1 MTVADDEAIA
11 IQTLVDEFNKQ
22 KITSDYFNI
31 PDNATNGMLNPGTT
45 TDLDGSCFPVTGVE
59 ILDDMGNPTGTDGAK
74 FEFFLSASI
83 DGSPDSVPDQ
93 NYVSQVALV
102 EDDGTGTF
110 NAIAVA
116 SYADDDMSTDR
127 RNFSIFYKGEVA
139 MDETK
144 NYKVQLT
151 TSSNAGILPVL
162 LNQGDVQWGF
172 KVYRDEYP
180 LEPTLPTC

>member
-1 MTVADDEAIA
+1 MLA
-11 IQTLVDEFNKQ
+11 
-22 KITSDYFNI
+22 
-31 PDNATNGMLNPGTT
+31 PDTT
-45 TDLDGSCFPVTGVE
+45 TDLDDSCFSVTGVD
-59 ILDDMGNPTGTDGAK
+59 IRDDMGAVIGTDGAK

-83 DGSPDSVPDQ
+83 DGSPDAVPDQ

-110 NAIAVA
+110 NPIAVA
-116 SYADDDMSTDR
+116 SYADDDMSTAR
-127 RNFSIFYKGEVA
+127 RNFSLFYKGEVA

-151 TSSNAGILPVL
+151 TTSNAGTMDVF
-162 LNQGDVQWGF
+162 LNPGDVQWGF

-180 LEPTLPTC
+180 LESTLPTC